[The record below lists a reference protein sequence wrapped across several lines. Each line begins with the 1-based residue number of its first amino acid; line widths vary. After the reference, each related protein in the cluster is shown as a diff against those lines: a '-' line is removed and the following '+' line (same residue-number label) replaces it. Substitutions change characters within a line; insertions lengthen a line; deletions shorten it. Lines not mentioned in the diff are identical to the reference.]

1 MKFFVSRRI
10 MVGAL
15 SSTVLGLGAVPAMAQ
30 DAAATSSAT
39 PVPVKAV
46 AVTETAPVNPNEIIV
61 TARRRNETLQTTP
74 VAITAINA
82 AMLANKATVNIGDLQ
97 GAAPNLLITQQ
108 NSGGQA
114 ANLSIRGLTYADIEK
129 SQEPTV
135 GVVVDGV
142 FIGTNTGQ
150 LLDFFDIDQIEVLR
164 GPQGTLFGRNTI
176 GGVISI
182 RRTKPTMTTGI
193 KAEASY
199 SSFNSW
205 AARGVVNVGDG
216 NSFGV
221 KGFYFHNQS
230 DGFYRNAITGKRA
243 GGTNNEN
250 FGASFM
256 LKPAGSGF
264 EALLTLEK
272 QDQTFDVTNANL
284 AKTGE
289 LFCLFEPA
297 RECNRNNTSDLYTV
311 FTTPGTSRYS
321 APSATLELNYQAGPV
336 KLTSITGYR
345 KSKEF
350 QTQDFDSSS
359 TDLYYTLRQQNYRQF
374 SQELRASGKL
384 FEGFDYVI
392 GGYYFNSRYHLQQ
405 WTRLFAF
412 NTALDPRT
420 ADTNSQ
426 LVGGHTKSYAAF
438 GDFNWA
444 FADKFR
450 LSFGGRYTHDKKE
463 LTNAFAT
470 SGLVGSGKKSFAKFT
485 PKVGVDFRP
494 DANTMVYASWSRG
507 YRSGGFSPRA
517 ATATTANIAYNPEVV
532 DSYEV
537 GTKLDL
543 LERRLQFNVAAF
555 YSKYNDL
562 QQNTTIPGGP
572 TGNQTITSNAG
583 SATIKG
589 VEFDVS
595 ARPVEGLRLT
605 ATAGFLKARFK
616 GFIAGNSI
624 GNVLPTFIGT
634 TPAGAAAVLALPNV
648 APNVPDPRIGLY
660 TGTPTALNYSANNL
674 IYAPKSSFSLGAE
687 YTAHLAKVDLI
698 FNAGYRN
705 ISPYDQQISLGPI
718 SGTLPNATITGPTTI
733 SVTQPA
739 TPLIVNGND
748 RRVRSDRQN
757 LLDASVTARF
767 NLGQTKAYA
776 TVFAR
781 NLLDDRGTSAAFT
794 VAGLWSFASAR
805 EPRVFGVT
813 LGVKY

>member
-1 MKFFVSRRI
+1 MTLSATRRI
-10 MVGAL
+10 LIGAL
-15 SSTVLGLGAVPAMAQ
+15 SSTTLALGAVPALAQ
-30 DAAATSSAT
+30 DAPPPAAAPAATDAT
-39 PVPVKAV
+39 A
-46 AVTETAPVNPNEIIV
+46 VNPNEIIV

-182 RRTKPTMTTGI
+182 RRTKPTMRTGI
-193 KAEASY
+193 KAEGTY
-199 SSFNSW
+199 SSYNSW

-216 NSFGV
+216 ENFGV

-230 DGFYRNAITGKRA
+230 DGYYRNAITGKRA

-264 EALLTLEK
+264 EGLLTLEK

-289 LFCLFEPA
+289 FFCLFEPA

-311 FTTPGTSRYS
+311 FTSPGTSRYS
-321 APSATLELNYQAGPV
+321 APSATLELNYQAGGV

-350 QTQDFDSSS
+350 QTQDFDASSS
-359 TDLYYTLRQQNYRQF
+359 DLYYTLRQQKYRQF
-374 SQELRASGKL
+374 SQEFRAAGNL
-384 FEGFDYVI
+384 FSGFDYVI
-392 GGYYFNSRYHLQQ
+392 GGYYFKSRYQLLQY
-405 WTRLFAF
+405 TRFGGILFG
-412 NTALDPRT
+412 NVGQDPLV
-420 ADTNSQ
+420 ADPNPQTNIGKNESI
-426 LVGGHTKSYAAF
+426 AAF

-450 LSFGGRYTHDKKE
+450 LSFGGRYTRDKKE
-463 LTNAFAT
+463 LFNSFKLA
-470 SGLVGSGKKSFAKFT
+470 GVIGQGKRTFSKFT
-485 PKVGVDFRP
+485 PKVGIDYRP
-494 DANTMVYASWSRG
+494 DSNTMMYASWSRG

-517 ATATTANIAYNPEVV
+517 GEARTAGQGYNPEIV

-543 LERRLQFNVAAF
+543 LDRHLSSTPQPSMLNIRAFSRTRRF
-555 YSKYNDL
+555 
-562 QQNTTIPGGP
+562 P
-572 TGNQTITSNAG
+572 
-583 SATIKG
+583 
-589 VEFDVS
+589 
-595 ARPVEGLRLT
+595 
-605 ATAGFLKARFK
+605 
-616 GFIAGNSI
+616 
-624 GNVLPTFIGT
+624 
-634 TPAGAAAVLALPNV
+634 
-648 APNVPDPRIGLY
+648 
-660 TGTPTALNYSANNL
+660 
-674 IYAPKSSFSLGAE
+674 
-687 YTAHLAKVDLI
+687 
-698 FNAGYRN
+698 
-705 ISPYDQQISLGPI
+705 
-718 SGTLPNATITGPTTI
+718 
-733 SVTQPA
+733 
-739 TPLIVNGND
+739 
-748 RRVRSDRQN
+748 
-757 LLDASVTARF
+757 
-767 NLGQTKAYA
+767 
-776 TVFAR
+776 
-781 NLLDDRGTSAAFT
+781 
-794 VAGLWSFASAR
+794 
-805 EPRVFGVT
+805 
-813 LGVKY
+813 